1 MAGSYA
7 GKNLGDKAAKVEKQ
21 HREAFEKGALG
32 KEEYVRQQIMKEA
45 WKNDDIYKQYGGHFH
60 REEFNNDARE
70 FIDNGVADS
79 NEIVAAMKMR
89 ESYNKEMK
97 MKRAEIENDNT
108 LTRQQKDDQ
117 LSTKQNI
124 SNSDAVT
131 VAQLNKKISNRAYGD
146 PTKRARFEE
155 DIRTSL
161 RNQGFTGDVNKE
173 AARQIRLVGEM
184 KANLENL

>member
-1 MAGSYA
+1 MA
-7 GKNLGDKAAKVEKQ
+7 EKKSKSNC
-21 HREAFEKGALG
+21 F
-32 KEEYVRQQIMKEA
+32 
-45 WKNDDIYKQYGGHFH
+45 
-60 REEFNNDARE
+60 EEFNDDARE

-89 ESYNKEMK
+89 ESYNKEK
-97 MKRAEIENDNT
+97 ENDIRNDKK
-108 LTRQQKDDQ
+108 LTEKEKND
-117 LSTKQNI
+117 LIKNKQGFL